1 MISVFTGLMAG
12 TFHVLSGPDHLAA
25 VAPLA
30 TSGHRHAWTTGLR
43 WGLGHSTGVILVG
56 LLSLLLRDLIP
67 IDLISGWSERLVGV
81 LLIGIGFW
89 GLRKTFSNQLHA
101 HEHIHGEER
110 HLHLHLHAPGEKHNV
125 ITHQHTHAAFGIGTL
140 HGLAGSSHFL
150 AVLPALAF
158 HDTFEAVSY
167 LVFYGLGTIMAMT
180 SFSSIVG
187 LGAARFEIGGVKA
200 YRGMMLACS
209 IAAFATGGYWL
220 AAQ

>member
-30 TSGHRHAWTTGLR
+30 TRGHRHAWVTGLR

-56 LLSLLLRDLIP
+56 LLSLLLRDLLP

-81 LLIGIGFW
+81 LLIGIGLW
-89 GLRKTFSNQLHA
+89 GLRKTFSRQLHA
-101 HEHIHGEER
+101 HEHVHGDER
-110 HLHLHLHAPGEKHNV
+110 HLHLHLHAPREKHNV
-125 ITHQHTHAAFGIGTL
+125 LVHQHTHAAFGIGTL

-150 AVLPALAF
+150 GVLPALAF
-158 HDTFEAVSY
+158 HDTLEAVSY
-167 LVFYGLGTIMAMT
+167 LVFYGLGTIIAMT
-180 SFSSIVG
+180 SFSSIIG
-187 LGAARFEIGGVKA
+187 LVAARLSIGGVKA

-209 IAAFATGGYWL
+209 IAAVATGGYWL
-220 AAQ
+220 LAQ